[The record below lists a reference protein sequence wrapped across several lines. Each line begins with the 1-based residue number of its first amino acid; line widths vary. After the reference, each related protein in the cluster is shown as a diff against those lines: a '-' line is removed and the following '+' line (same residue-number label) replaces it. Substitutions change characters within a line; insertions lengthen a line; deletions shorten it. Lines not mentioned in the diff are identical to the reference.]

1 MIFLKR
7 TVKKFLKSVKYNVT
21 FKNAE
26 TYLTTLGYSIAFF
39 GTPSGDSEI
48 EKHGLQYM
56 TDEKAFTYCGQSKL
70 VFISASLHANDKL
83 LVLLHEI
90 GHILFGHLGKN
101 KHLTRDDVKAEI
113 EADAFAY
120 SVLNHKKPL
129 LKPLF
134 IAACAIVILGL
145 TLFLAHNKTEVPQN
159 NPAENINETAE
170 TFFHDESIERPSS
183 DEIVYI
189 TKTGNKFHRST
200 CSSLHSS
207 SIPLQRDEAEAN
219 YTPCKI
225 CNP

>member
-1 MIFLKR
+1 MKR

-26 TYLTTLGYSIAFF
+26 NHLTTLGYSIVFF
-39 GTPSGDSEI
+39 GIASGDAEI

-70 VFISASLHANDKL
+70 VFIDSSLHANDKL

-120 SVLNHKKPL
+120 AVLNHKKHLIKPL
-129 LKPLF
+129 L
-134 IAACAIVILGL
+134 ITACTVLILGL
-145 TLFLAHNKTEVPQN
+145 TLFSSYNKTEVPQN
-159 NPAENINETAE
+159 NLADDINGTAE
-170 TFFHDESIERPSS
+170 TFFQDESIETSLS
-183 DEIVYI
+183 NEIVYI

-207 SIPLQRDEAEAN
+207 SIPLPRDKAEEN

>member
-1 MIFLKR
+1 MKR

-26 TYLTTLGYSIAFF
+26 TYLTTLGYSIVFF
-39 GTPSGDSEI
+39 GTASGDAEI

-70 VFISASLHANDKL
+70 VFIDASLHANDKL

-120 SVLNHKKPL
+120 GVLNHKKPL
-129 LKPLF
+129 LKPLL
-134 IAACAIVILGL
+134 ITVCAVTLLGL
-145 TLFLAHNKTEVPQN
+145 TLFSAYNKTEVPLN
-159 NPAENINETAE
+159 NTAENINETAE
-170 TFFHDESIERPSS
+170 TFFQDESIETSS
-183 DEIVYI
+183 SYEIVYI
-189 TKTGNKFHRST
+189 TKTGNKFHRSS
-200 CSSLHSS
+200 CSSLHNS
-207 SIPLQRDEAEAN
+207 SIPLPRDEAEEN